1 MIETIRTTVIT
12 PTLTPRMVS
21 DERTLLERSV
31 SMAIHADSLTSS
43 NRIIRTLDRAGMPQ
57 HHPLA
62 GGHVEVKRRHSKPRI
77 NADETDNKHTAG
89 NISDPRKSA
98 FICGSL
104 SALPCHLSRYS
115 LRSASIGSSRAARHA
130 GQSPKITPTIE
141 ETPTPSTA
149 DHALMSKGKPIA
161 SASRY
166 ASPNPVNTP
175 IAPPIAV

>member
-1 MIETIRTTVIT
+1 MIETISTTVIT

-31 SMAIHADSLTSS
+31 SIAIQADSLTSS
-43 NRIIRTLDRAGMPQ
+43 NRIIRKLDRAGMRQ

-89 NISDPRKSA
+89 NISDPRRSA
-98 FICGSL
+98 FIYGLL
-104 SALPCHLSRYS
+104 SAPCHSSCYS
-115 LRSASIGSSRAARHA
+115 LRRASIGSSRAARHA

-149 DHALMSKGKPIA
+149 DHALISKGKPIA
-161 SASRY
+161 SASR
-166 ASPNPVNTP
+166 
-175 IAPPIAV
+175 